1 MYKAHILWVQRL
13 LLCSLNLLLFWDD
26 MVAFDDVVAKA
37 PHEAFLGRKEK
48 EMRNKTEREPSLLFL
63 PLLPLFYSNSTSIK
77 TQVKP
82 DTSVKEHMNVVTIM
96 ST

>member
-1 MYKAHILWVQRL
+1 
-13 LLCSLNLLLFWDD
+13 

-37 PHEAFLGRKEK
+37 PYEACLGGKEK
-48 EMRNKTEREPSLLFL
+48 GMRNKTEREPSLLFL
-63 PLLPLFYSNSTSIK
+63 PLLPFFYSNSTSIK

>member
-1 MYKAHILWVQRL
+1 
-13 LLCSLNLLLFWDD
+13 

-63 PLLPLFYSNSTSIK
+63 PLLPLLLLTLFFRK
-77 TQVKP
+77 TQAKPGTNVK
-82 DTSVKEHMNVVTIM
+82 
-96 ST
+96 

>member
-1 MYKAHILWVQRL
+1 
-13 LLCSLNLLLFWDD
+13 

-37 PHEAFLGRKEK
+37 PYEACLGGKEK
-48 EMRNKTEREPSLLFL
+48 GMRNKTEREPSLLFL
-63 PLLPLFYSNSTSIK
+63 PLLPLLLFKLYFHK

-96 ST
+96 SS

>member
-1 MYKAHILWVQRL
+1 
-13 LLCSLNLLLFWDD
+13 
-26 MVAFDDVVAKA
+26 MVASDDVVAKA
-37 PHEAFLGRKEK
+37 PYEACLGGKEK
-48 EMRNKTEREPSLLFL
+48 GMRNKRRGS
-63 PLLPLFYSNSTSIK
+63 PLYSFFRFSPFFYSNSTSIK